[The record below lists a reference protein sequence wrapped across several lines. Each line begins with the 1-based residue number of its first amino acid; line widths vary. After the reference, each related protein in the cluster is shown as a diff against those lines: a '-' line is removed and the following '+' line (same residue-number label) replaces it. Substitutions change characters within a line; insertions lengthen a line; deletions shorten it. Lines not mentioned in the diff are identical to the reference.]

1 MASFQFRAVDATG
14 RVSSGNVVAL
24 DRAKAIAEIRR
35 GGGIPIDIAETREE
49 QTKTGKAGS
58 KARGEVRRLIG
69 ELAVLLDAGLPL
81 DRALA
86 LAIDNLES
94 AAARQRLASM
104 LAEVREGRS
113 LSQAMASRPE
123 LFSPT
128 AQAMAEAGE
137 MNGRLA
143 EALARLS
150 AALESA
156 EELRRLVATS
166 MIYPAM
172 LLILAVGVI
181 LMMLLYVVPQF
192 ETLFATAGGKL
203 PQSSLAIMG
212 ASRALREHGL
222 LILALLVTFF
232 FVIRQL
238 ATRPAARAAF
248 DRSVLKMP
256 MVGTLVTHFETARF
270 ARALGVLLEGEVP
283 LPVALKLSRRS
294 ISNRTMGA
302 LVDRVA
308 EGLKEGEGLSQ
319 PLGATGVFPKAAV
332 ALLRTGEET
341 SRLPVMLTRLADIMD
356 KDVKVRIQRA
366 IAVITPLITIIL
378 GASVA
383 GIIASI
389 MTALLGFNDL
399 AVAQ

>member
-1 MASFQFRAVDATG
+1 MASFQYRAVDAAG
-14 RVSSGNVVAL
+14 RHSSGNVVAL
-24 DRAKAIAEIRR
+24 DRSKAIAEIRR
-35 GGGIPIDIAETREE
+35 AGSIPIDIVEARADRATAPRAG
-49 QTKTGKAGS
+49 GKLHAQ
-58 KARGEVRRLIG
+58 VRRLIG

-94 AAARQRLASM
+94 AAARSSFASM
-104 LAEVREGRS
+104 LVEVREGRS

-143 EALARLS
+143 EALARLA

-203 PQSSLAIMG
+203 PQSSLAIMA
-212 ASRALREHGL
+212 ASSALRDHGL
-222 LILALLVTFF
+222 LILGSMVLLGLLL
-232 FVIRQL
+232 RQL
-238 ATRPAARAAF
+238 GRQPGARALF
-248 DRSVLKMP
+248 DRTVLQVP
-256 MVGTLVTHFETARF
+256 MIGTLVRHFETARF
-270 ARALGVLLEGEVP
+270 SRTLGVLLEGDVP
-283 LPVALKLSRRS
+283 LPTALKLSRRS

-302 LVDRVA
+302 LVDKVA
-308 EGLKEGEGLSQ
+308 EGLKEGEGLSL
-319 PLGATGVFPKAAV
+319 PLGATGMFPKAAV

-341 SRLPVMLTRLADIMD
+341 SRLPSMLGRLADIMD
-356 KDVKVRIQRA
+356 KDVKVRIERA
-366 IAVITPLITIIL
+366 IAIVTPLITIIL

-399 AVAQ
+399 AVSQ

>member
-1 MASFQFRAVDATG
+1 VDAAG

-24 DRAKAIAEIRR
+24 DRVKAIAEIRR
-35 GGGIPIDIAETREE
+35 GGSIPIDIAEERADRASATRPGH
-49 QTKTGKAGS
+49 KG
-58 KARGEVRRLIG
+58 RDDVRRLIG

-86 LAIDNLES
+86 LAIDNLDS
-94 AAARQRLASM
+94 AACRSRLASM
-104 LAEVREGRS
+104 LVEVREGRS

-143 EALARLS
+143 EALARLA

-192 ETLFATAGGKL
+192 ETLFSTAGGKL
-203 PQSSLAIMG
+203 PQSSLAIMA
-212 ASRALREHGL
+212 ASRGVREHGL
-222 LILALLVTFF
+222 LILALLVTLAL
-232 FVIRQL
+232 VIKQL
-238 ATRPAARAAF
+238 AARPAARAAF
-248 DRSVLKMP
+248 DRTVLKTP
-256 MVGTLVTHFETARF
+256 MIGTLVRHFETARF
-270 ARALGVLLEGEVP
+270 SRTLGVLLEGDVP
-283 LPVALKLSRRS
+283 LPTALKLSRRS

-319 PLGATGVFPKAAV
+319 PLGTAGVFPKAAV

-341 SRLPVMLTRLADIMD
+341 SRLPVMLARLADIMD